1 MKKKLV
7 KRLHDEFYMNENRY
21 EEPKEAYKVLLKEL
35 DKKKFKSL
43 MDVGCA
49 NGELLYYLD
58 QKLKNVNFTGI
69 DVLQNLLDKAKKNCN
84 NDIVFLKKDI
94 SKKNLKVGK
103 FDRIILSGVL
113 SIFDNPEMIIK
124 NLLGNLNK
132 NGKLY
137 IFGAFNPNPYNV
149 LVKYEDVK
157 KDKNVYQSGWNIF
170 SLDTMKLIAKKN
182 NKKMKA
188 IEFKMPFD
196 IKKRKNDL
204 IRTWTVEFEGK
215 RQWTNGLGIIYHG
228 YWVEIS

>member
-7 KRLHDEFYMNENRY
+7 KRLHDEFYMKENRY
-21 EEPKEAYKVLLKEL
+21 EDPKEAYKVLLKEL
-35 DKKKFKSL
+35 NKKKFKSL

-49 NGELLYYLD
+49 NGELLYFLN
-58 QKLKNVNFTGI
+58 QKLKNVDFTGI
-69 DVLQNLLDKAKKNCN
+69 DVLQNLLDKAKKNCSS
-84 NDIVFLKKDI
+84 DINFLKKDI

-124 NLLGNLNK
+124 NLLGNLSK

-149 LVKYEDVK
+149 LVKYEDVN

>member
-7 KRLHDEFYMNENRY
+7 KRLHDEFYMKENRY

-35 DKKKFKSL
+35 NKKKFKSL

-49 NGELLYYLD
+49 NGELLYFLN

-69 DVLQNLLDKAKKNCN
+69 DVLQNLLDKAKKNCS
-84 NDIVFLKKDI
+84 NDINFLKKDI

-103 FDRIILSGVL
+103 FDRITLSGVL

-149 LVKYEDVK
+149 LVKYEDVN

-204 IRTWTVEFEGK
+204 IRTWTVKFEGK

>member
-1 MKKKLV
+1 MSSNIFFKKL
-7 KRLHDEFYMNENRY
+7 KRIY
-21 EEPKEAYKVLLKEL
+21 
-35 DKKKFKSL
+35 
-43 MDVGCA
+43 
-49 NGELLYYLD
+49 
-58 QKLKNVNFTGI
+58 
-69 DVLQNLLDKAKKNCN
+69 
-84 NDIVFLKKDI
+84 
-94 SKKNLKVGK
+94 
-103 FDRIILSGVL
+103 
-113 SIFDNPEMIIK
+113 
-124 NLLGNLNK
+124 
-132 NGKLY
+132 NGKTYFEKYGGDLWLCFILITLFTSISTY
-137 IFGAFNPNPYNV
+137 FHVSGQINTLKTSWVDNKCNPRYMPFANIMN
-149 LVKYEDVK
+149 

>member
-7 KRLHDEFYMNENRY
+7 KRLHDEFYMKENRY

-35 DKKKFKSL
+35 NKKKFKSL

-69 DVLQNLLDKAKKNCN
+69 DVLQNLLDKAKKNCS
-84 NDIVFLKKDI
+84 NDINFLKKDI

-103 FDRIILSGVL
+103 FDRITLSGVL

-149 LVKYEDVK
+149 LVKYEDVY

-170 SLDTMKLIAKKN
+170 SLDTIKLIAKKN

>member
-7 KRLHDEFYMNENRY
+7 KRLHDDFYMNENRY
-21 EEPKEAYKVLLKEL
+21 EEPKEIFKILLKEL
-35 DKKKFKSL
+35 NKKNFKTL

-58 QKLKNVNFTGI
+58 QKLPNVSFTGI
-69 DVLQNLLDKAKKNCN
+69 DLLQNLLDKAKKFCSD
-84 NDIVFLKKDI
+84 DINFLKKDI

-113 SIFDNPEMIIK
+113 SIFDDPEMIIN
-124 NLLGNLNK
+124 NLLTNLNK

-149 LVKYEDVK
+149 LVKYEDVN
-157 KDKNVYQSGWNIF
+157 KDKNIHQSGWNIF
-170 SLDTMKLIAKKN
+170 SLDTIRKIAKKN
-182 NKKMKA
+182 NKKMKT

-204 IRTWTVEFEGK
+204 IRTWTINLEGK
-215 RQWTNGLGIIYHG
+215 RLWTNGLGIIYHG
-228 YWVEIS
+228 YWLEIS